1 MRAVVHD
8 RYGPADVLHLEDVES
23 PVPAA
28 HEVLIRIHATT
39 MSRTDCALRAG
50 EPYFSRFLTGVRRP
64 KRRILGSDLAGEVVA
79 LGAAVTEFSVGDR
92 VFGIK
97 PWKFGAHA
105 EFICVEEDA
114 ALSHMPANVTFDEA
128 AAVCDG
134 AILALNC
141 LRPGKVRSGQSILVN
156 GASGSMGTAGVQLA
170 NALGANVTGVCS
182 ATNFELVRSLGA
194 GDVIDYTRQD
204 FTKDGRTY
212 DVIFDAVGKLA
223 FSRCRNSLKPGGVF
237 LPTDGMR
244 NLLLTAW
251 TARIGDR
258 KVVFDIPPKFTKK
271 DVIFLRELM
280 EAGKYRAVIDRRYPL
295 ERVVEAAKYVE
306 LHQKTGNVVL
316 TVTADSPN

>member
-79 LGAAVTEFSVGDR
+79 LGAAVTEFNVGDR

-141 LRPGKVRSGQSILVN
+141 LRPGKVRRGQSVLVN

>member
-8 RYGPADVLHLEDVES
+8 TYGPPDVLRVEDVAR
-23 PVPAA
+23 PVPGDD
-28 HEVLIRIHATT
+28 EVLIRIRATT
-39 MSRTDCALRAG
+39 VSRTDCALRAG
-50 EPYFSRFLTGVRRP
+50 EPFFSRFITGVRRP
-64 KRRILGSDLAGEVVA
+64 RRRILGSDLAGEVEA
-79 LGAAVTEFSVGDR
+79 AGIAVTQFKAGDH

-105 EFICVEEDA
+105 EYICMQEGA
-114 ALSHMPANVTFDEA
+114 ALAQMPAGAAFDEA

-271 DVIFLRELM
+271 DVVFLRELM
-280 EAGKYRAVIDRRYPL
+280 KAGKYRAVIDRRYPL

>member
-8 RYGPADVLHLEDVES
+8 RYGPADVLHLEDVEP
-23 PVPAA
+23 PVPTA

-79 LGAAVTEFSVGDR
+79 LGAAVTEFNVGDR

-271 DVIFLRELM
+271 DVVFLRELM
-280 EAGKYRAVIDRRYPL
+280 KAGKYRAVIDRRYPL

>member
-8 RYGPADVLHLEDVES
+8 RYGPPAVLHIEDVEP
-23 PVPAA
+23 PVPTA

-39 MSRTDCALRAG
+39 LSRTDCALRAG
-50 EPYFSRFLTGVRRP
+50 EPFFSRFVTGVRRP
-64 KRRILGSDLAGEVVA
+64 RRRILGSDVAGEVVA
-79 LGAAVTEFSVGDR
+79 LGAAVTQFNVGDR

-105 EFICVEEDA
+105 EFICMEEHA
-114 ALSHMPANVTFDEA
+114 ALTHMPSNATFDEA

-170 NALGANVTGVCS
+170 RALGANVTGVCNAMS
-182 ATNFELVRSLGA
+182 FKLVRSLGA
-194 GDVIDYTRQD
+194 DDVIDYTEQD
-204 FTKDGRTY
+204 FTRDGRTY

-244 NLLLTAW
+244 NLVLTAW
-251 TARIGDR
+251 TSRIGDR
-258 KVVFDIPPKFTKK
+258 KVVFEIPPKFTKK
-271 DVIFLRELM
+271 DVVFLKELM

-295 ERVVEAAKYVE
+295 EQVVEATRYVE

-316 TVTADSPN
+316 TVAAR

>member
-271 DVIFLRELM
+271 DVVFLRELM
-280 EAGKYRAVIDRRYPL
+280 KAGKYRAVIDRRYPL